1 MRDSDFFSWQPKPSE
16 NEVVELS
23 KDGGP
28 SDTNKLFVL
37 TMKNQ
42 MLLNGVSALRI
53 TATKPSHSLC
63 IRIFFVPNTFD
74 FKSYI
79 NN

>member
-1 MRDSDFFSWQPKPSE
+1 MRDSYLFTWQPKPSE
-16 NEVVELS
+16 NEVAELR

-42 MLLNGVSALRI
+42 MLLNGM
-53 TATKPSHSLC
+53 
-63 IRIFFVPNTFD
+63 
-74 FKSYI
+74 
-79 NN
+79 